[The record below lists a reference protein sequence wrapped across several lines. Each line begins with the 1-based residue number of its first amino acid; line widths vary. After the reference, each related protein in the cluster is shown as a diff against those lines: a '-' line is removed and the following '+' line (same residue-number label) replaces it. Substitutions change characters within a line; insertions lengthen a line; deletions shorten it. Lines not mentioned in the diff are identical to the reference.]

1 MTAHQ
6 ITLLIMIGA
15 PVVMFIAGIASAI
28 INRIKRN
35 RAIKAYNS
43 RPNGVEYYL

>member
-1 MTAHQ
+1 MTTHQ

-15 PVVMFIAGIASAI
+15 PVIIFIAGIAAAI

-35 RAIKAYNS
+35 REIKAYNN
-43 RPNGVEYYL
+43 RPDGVEFYL